1 MTDMKAAI
9 EGRLKN
15 LNPEIFEFE
24 DESHLH
30 IGHAGNKGGGH
41 YAVRIVSGSFE
52 GVGRLNRQRMV
63 KELLKDLFSDGLIHA
78 LSIKAQT
85 PDEYFHSV

>member
-1 MTDMKAAI
+1 MDMQAEI

-15 LNPEIFEFE
+15 LDYQFFEFA

-41 YAVRIVSGSFE
+41 YAVLIVSEAFRDIS
-52 GVGRLNRQRMV
+52 RLNRQRMV
-63 KELLKDLFSDGLIHA
+63 KTLLNDLFSDGLIHA
-78 LSIKAQT
+78 LSIKAVT
-85 PDEYFHSV
+85 PDEYSN

>member
-1 MTDMKAAI
+1 MSDMRQAI
-9 EGRLKN
+9 EGRLKSLN
-15 LNPEIFEFE
+15 LTAFAFT

-41 YAVRIVSGSFE
+41 YAVLAVSPEFA
-52 GVGRLNRQRMV
+52 GVSRLNRQRMI
-63 KELLKDLFSDGLIHA
+63 KNLLQDLFSDGLIHA

-85 PDEYFHSV
+85 PEEYAQS